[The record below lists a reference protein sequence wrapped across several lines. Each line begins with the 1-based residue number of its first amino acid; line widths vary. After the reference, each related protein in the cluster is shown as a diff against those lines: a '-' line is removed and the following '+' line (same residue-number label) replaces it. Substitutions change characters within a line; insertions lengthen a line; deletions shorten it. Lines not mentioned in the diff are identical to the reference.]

1 NPAYLRRLYLEGR
14 ITREK
19 YEELMALREYLLA
32 RRAAAKARAVA
43 ERVEELNVGKK
54 MREIEREAVQ
64 RSRQAYMELI
74 RRLAVKDWEREI
86 AKRVEELLKA
96 GVSRE
101 EAARRAVSEVVGD
114 VERLVRG
121 VYEPLLEMHMGAF
134 SKFAAFFRQI
144 TGVEPKTAREAAEL
158 LVGARIEGE
167 RVVVDP
173 SVRVRF
179 LRSAEQFWA
188 LWEEYWLSRSVPYDA
203 RRYARAV
210 AVDEIRASLP
220 TLRAVAV
227 ARAVAIGA
235 VKPEEAEKML
245 RPPLKELTLGA
256 EEYVGRATPF
266 ERGVS

>member
-1 NPAYLRRLYLEGR
+1 INPAYLRRLYLEGR

-43 ERVEELNVGKK
+43 ERVEELDVGKK

-64 RSRQAYMELI
+64 RARQAYMELL
-74 RRLAVKDWEREI
+74 RKLAVKDWEREI

-121 VYEPLLEMHMGAF
+121 VYEPLLEMHMGA
-134 SKFAAFFRQI
+134 SAKFAAFFRQV
-144 TGVEPKTAREAAEL
+144 TGVEPKSAREAAEL

-173 SVRVRF
+173 SVRARF
-179 LRSAEQFWA
+179 LRYAEQFWA
-188 LWEEYWLSRSVPYDA
+188 LWEEYWLSRPVP
-203 RRYARAV
+203 
-210 AVDEIRASLP
+210 
-220 TLRAVAV
+220 
-227 ARAVAIGA
+227 
-235 VKPEEAEKML
+235 
-245 RPPLKELTLGA
+245 
-256 EEYVGRATPF
+256 
-266 ERGVS
+266 